1 MKRVSLRADIVAV
14 LSENDNRWM
23 APDIV
28 AMCVNGRRLFRKPSG
43 KSVTG
48 GEVSSC
54 VSGRHCRERFERK
67 GSFIR
72 LAGRET
78 YRGVKMEL

>member
-1 MKRVSLRADIVAV
+1 MTRPSLRADIVAV
-14 LSENDNRWM
+14 LDDNDNIWM
-23 APDIV
+23 APDIL
-28 AMCVNGRRLFRKPSG
+28 AMCVNNRRLFRKPPG
-43 KSVTG
+43 KPVTG

-54 VSGRHCRERFERK
+54 VSGRHCRARFERK

-78 YRGVKMEL
+78 RGVKMEL

>member
-14 LSENDNRWM
+14 LSENDNIWM

-28 AMCVNGRRLFRKPSG
+28 AMGVNDRRLFRKPSG
-43 KSVTG
+43 KAVTG

-54 VSGRHCRERFERK
+54 VSGRHCRARFERK

-78 YRGVKMEL
+78 RGVKMEL